1 MATVCVSCVQN
12 ENNPCYGVLFYFTI
26 PAGSNV
32 TPTDSV
38 KTITSSTAASTGEV
52 EIAPT
57 ITLSSQG
64 DYVYTFNIILDGTT
78 HNFLI
83 YKLSPTTWALAY
95 RGPTLASWNT
105 LWATAT
111 ASTTVQCI
119 FNTVSPSTSW
129 TILPALPIP
138 NFNINR
144 VDRISIAEPFTNTL
158 NCSPPLDVPINIDN
172 TTINLKIDSLYKCL
186 DVKGTDY
193 LNKLKGGIS
202 CSNLELIKLS
212 LILELLLK
220 RNCTDVLP
228 CIYEPTSETYLN
240 TFINYISKECSSC
253 ITKLPLNNT
262 YSNFDEIDVV
272 PPAPEQRITDQS
284 GGSITLENGLDIIL

>member
-1 MATVCVSCVQN
+1 MATVCVSCVQD

-26 PAGSNV
+26 PAGSNI

-38 KTITSSTAASTGEV
+38 KTVTSSTAASTGEV

-57 ITLSSQG
+57 IILTSQG
-64 DYVYTFNIILDGTT
+64 DYVYTFYIKLDGIPY
-78 HNFLI
+78 NFI
-83 YKLSPTTWALAY
+83 VYKSSPTTWTLAY
-95 RGPTLASWNT
+95 RNSSLTAGNT
-105 LWATAT
+105 PWATAT

-129 TILPALPIP
+129 TILPASPIP

-144 VDRISIAEPFTNTL
+144 VDRISIAEPFTNIL

-172 TTINLKIDSLYKCL
+172 TTINLKIDTLYKCL
-186 DVKGTDY
+186 DVKGTEY
-193 LNKLKGGIS
+193 LNKLKGGID

-220 RNCTDVLP
+220 RDCTDVIP
-228 CIYEPTSETYLN
+228 CIYEPTTETYLS
-240 TFINYISKECSSC
+240 TFVNYITKECYSC
-253 ITKLPLNNT
+253 IDKVQLSNT
-262 YSNFDEIDVV
+262 YSNFETVTVV
-272 PPAPEQRITDQS
+272 EPKPETIITAED
-284 GGSITLENGLDIIL
+284 GSPITYETGINITL